1 MAILPQAEQPQ
12 QLVHLRIENVAAQ
25 STKAP
30 GELEIL
36 ATGEVLIEVRFLG
49 DVADAPLEGFHVLH
63 DVLAVKQDLA
73 LRRLD
78 ETGEHLDRG
87 ALPGAVRSEIAENLA
102 GLDREADAVHD
113 GDSAVALFE
122 VAYFQHG
129 FFGRRG
135 TGGSSRVG
143 ESRVSVCLRGIGIS
157 DNIAASLWRCFRRK
171 PCAFLFDGY

>member
-1 MAILPQAEQPQ
+1 MAILPEAEQPKQ
-12 QLVHLRIENVAAQ
+12 FVHLRIENVAAQ
-25 STKAP
+25 STKAS

-73 LRRLD
+73 LGRLD

-87 ALPGAVRSEIAENLA
+87 ALPGAVRSEIAEDFA

-135 TGGSSRVG
+135 TPGSSGAGVLNVG
-143 ESRVSVCLRGIGIS
+143 YPIRLVEG
-157 DNIAASLWRCFRRK
+157 
-171 PCAFLFDGY
+171 